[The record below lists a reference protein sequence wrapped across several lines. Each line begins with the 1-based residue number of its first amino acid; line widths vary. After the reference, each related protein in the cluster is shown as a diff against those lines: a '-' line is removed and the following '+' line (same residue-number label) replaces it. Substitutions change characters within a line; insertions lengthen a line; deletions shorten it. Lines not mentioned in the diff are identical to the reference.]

1 MWSMWSQSD
10 AEHRRGP
17 ETVTN
22 QRRSIWIDEEL
33 WAEIQRASAQA
44 QLETG
49 EHTTASEWIREKLRQ
64 AVALEL

>member
-1 MWSMWSQSD
+1 M
-10 AEHRRGP
+10 
-17 ETVTN
+17 TVTN

-49 EHTTASEWIREKLRQ
+49 KHMTASEWIRQSLQSQIDREFCPTD
-64 AVALEL
+64 